1 MKRNLV
7 FLSVIIVFIIAFSCE
22 GGTSTFEV
30 NCAECYV
37 PEPDSFELLVEINNI
52 SEYDS
57 VYLQFYKGNVE
68 SGELS
73 WEGKVDVGTTEFLHR
88 VPVNEYYS
96 VKAIYAIDDETII
109 AIDGDRMTSKYITD
123 ACDYDCWIIKG
134 GILDVRLKY

>member
-7 FLSVIIVFIIAFSCE
+7 FVSVIIGFIIAFSCE

-30 NCAECYV
+30 NCAECFV
-37 PEPDSFELLVEINNI
+37 PEPDSFELLVELNSI

-73 WEGKVDVGTTEFLHR
+73 WEGRVETKEFLHR

-96 VKAIYAIDDETII
+96 VKASYLSADETII

-123 ACDYDCWIIKG
+123 ACDTDCWIIKG